1 MPIKNLVCTGVPGCL
16 SDKHM
21 MHHAAPPLEDIFNT
35 CDVDSSGQLDKDQVF
50 FALKSYGLYPMQEV
64 LEMSLHLLGLLLLL
78 DLPGL
83 DKLIQHMAGTDSNAI
98 PSGVGSTTPLN

>member
-50 FALKSYGLYPMQEV
+50 FCAEVIWPLPNAGGL
-64 LEMSLHLLGLLLLL
+64 G
-78 DLPGL
+78 
-83 DKLIQHMAGTDSNAI
+83 DKLALAGPAAAA
-98 PSGVGSTTPLN
+98 